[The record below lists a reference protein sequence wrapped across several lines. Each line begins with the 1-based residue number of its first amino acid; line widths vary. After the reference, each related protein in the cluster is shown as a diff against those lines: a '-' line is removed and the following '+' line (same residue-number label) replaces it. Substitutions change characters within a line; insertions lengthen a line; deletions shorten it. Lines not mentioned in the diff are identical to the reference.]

1 MSQTSNDTILQC
13 FEWYLSEEGS
23 FWKKAAAL
31 APSFSSLGIT
41 MVWLPPATKGQAGI
55 HDVGYGIYDLYDLGE
70 FNQKGTV
77 RTKYGTK
84 QEYLAAVK
92 AMHQNGMKVLADV
105 VFNQKMGADETEEV
119 EAIEDNPSNREQDI
133 SGTEMITAWTKFTF
147 PGRQGKYDPFIW
159 DHTCFNGTDWDEKSH
174 RSSIFRFV
182 GKQWDSEVDPEDGN
196 FDYLMGCDLD
206 MTDPNVIEELN
217 RWGRWYYDLVHP
229 DGVRLDAVKH
239 IHFDFFRDWLAN
251 MRSYARKDLFALGEY
266 WNGDDGRLLHY
277 LDVTNNTMSL
287 FDVPL
292 HYRFYDASHGW
303 GNYDMGSIWNNTLVQ
318 QRPSQAVTFV
328 DNHDTQPGQ
337 ALQSW
342 IEGWFKPLAY
352 ALILLTDKGI
362 PCVFYGDLY
371 GIPHDGY
378 GPVAELPALIQIRYL
393 LAYGQQTDYF
403 DDANVVGFTRAG
415 DNDHPDSGIAVVMSD
430 NAGGTKQMYVSKAL
444 AGQTMVDALGHMHD
458 EVKISQDGTGTFACD
473 GGSVSVYIRKDALP
487 LLNQKASDQSI
498 RT

>member
-159 DHTCFNGTDWDEKSH
+159 DHTCFNGTDWAAVH
-174 RSSIFRFV
+174 RFLGTV
-182 GKQWDSEVDPEDGN
+182 EC
-196 FDYLMGCDLD
+196 L
-206 MTDPNVIEELN
+206 
-217 RWGRWYYDLVHP
+217 
-229 DGVRLDAVKH
+229 
-239 IHFDFFRDWLAN
+239 FRD
-251 MRSYARKDLFALGEY
+251 
-266 WNGDDGRLLHY
+266 
-277 LDVTNNTMSL
+277 
-287 FDVPL
+287 
-292 HYRFYDASHGW
+292 
-303 GNYDMGSIWNNTLVQ
+303 
-318 QRPSQAVTFV
+318 
-328 DNHDTQPGQ
+328 
-337 ALQSW
+337 
-342 IEGWFKPLAY
+342 
-352 ALILLTDKGI
+352 
-362 PCVFYGDLY
+362 
-371 GIPHDGY
+371 
-378 GPVAELPALIQIRYL
+378 
-393 LAYGQQTDYF
+393 
-403 DDANVVGFTRAG
+403 
-415 DNDHPDSGIAVVMSD
+415 
-430 NAGGTKQMYVSKAL
+430 
-444 AGQTMVDALGHMHD
+444 
-458 EVKISQDGTGTFACD
+458 
-473 GGSVSVYIRKDALP
+473 VSVNCD
-487 LLNQKASDQSI
+487 
-498 RT
+498 